1 VDINIGTNMSTMRER
16 EAASEAEAD
25 AAEVEEARIAEELK
39 LAEEVVEEA
48 RIAEELKLAEAAN
61 DDARESIDLM
71 VWALDL
77 EKMTRKEVRIT
88 IKKMIF
94 EFRSRAADFVTGTM
108 SREEFE
114 KLAHSEAVNIASS
127 FANSSN
133 MAFFLGTIGSV
144 LLVESGVGFFQTNMQ
159 YYRGYFSFL
168 WDFWHVSVLTLIKDD
183 EMAKI
188 QEYIIS
194 IFSTA
199 CMKLLIDA
207 ELTGDRDI
215 LAQAV
220 GILGLQFCD
229 LASKVNDV
237 ETPFI
242 CSTYYL

>member
-1 VDINIGTNMSTMRER
+1 M
-16 EAASEAEAD
+16 
-25 AAEVEEARIAEELK
+25 VEEARIAEDLK

-77 EKMTRKEVRIT
+77 GEKTAKEIRIT
-88 IKKMIF
+88 IKKMIS
-94 EFRSRAADFVTGTM
+94 EFRSLAADLVTGTM

-114 KLAHSEAVNIASS
+114 KFAHTEAVTIANT
-127 FANSSN
+127 FANSNN

-144 LLVESGVGFFQTNMQ
+144 LLVESGVGFFHTSMQ

-168 WDFWHVSVLTLIKDD
+168 WETWHVSVLNLIEDD

-237 ETPFI
+237 ETPYI
-242 CSTYYL
+242 CNTYYL